1 MDKYDEKAAKI
12 TLAVATIFQMS
23 LGKPSEESAEEV
35 VAAAL
40 RESAAEAFEEAR
52 ERAQIEVNAC
62 EHHAKAVRSGRTLH
76 IAAGNVAGVILNFC
90 SARIAALRSTTRG
103 KGA

>member
-1 MDKYDEKAAKI
+1 MFGCRKA
-12 TLAVATIFQMS
+12 
-23 LGKPSEESAEEV
+23 SE
-35 VAAAL
+35 AL

-62 EHHAKAVRSGRTLH
+62 EHHAKAVRRGRTLH

-90 SARIAALRSTTRG
+90 SARITELRRATPRSGREE
-103 KGA
+103 

>member
-1 MDKYDEKAAKI
+1 MDKYEKLAAKVLDNMPHGGSWSGE
-12 TLAVATIFQMS
+12 TQ
-23 LGKPSEESAEEV
+23 KY

-76 IAAGNVAGVILNFC
+76 IAAGNVAGIILNFC

-103 KGA
+103 KP